1 MNNSTKLA
9 LELSK
14 LDNVTLALVIISV
27 LEGKKD
33 SILFKDISKVLNSR
47 IEQIKP
53 KFNSD
58 QGELF

>member
-47 IEQIKP
+47 VEQIKP
-53 KFNSD
+53 KFNSE